1 MNIEESK
8 HEEVIPGKSIFQKKH
23 RPFLKK
29 LQKTKKA
36 IVAESTKNTSCAG

>member
-36 IVAESTKNTSCAG
+36 IIAESTKNTSCAG